1 MKMTLRNLCVELWSK
16 MRLGSISMILRLKAE
31 YAMKTPWLSPT
42 PKPQEI
48 KKKFFSREGDGLY
61 LFFDSYRVVMV
72 DYLEEG
78 RTINAYY
85 AEELKQLRQEIV
97 KKRRGKLTRGV
108 LLLQDTA
115 PAQVAM
121 AAVWLIAASRSF
133 SPVFTRL
140 RPFRSIYF

>member
-1 MKMTLRNLCVELWSK
+1 MA
-16 MRLGSISMILRLKAE
+16 SI
-31 YAMKTPWLSPT
+31 
-42 PKPQEI
+42 
-48 KKKFFSREGDGLY
+48 F
-61 LFFDSYRVVMV
+61 FFDSYRVVMV

-121 AAVWLIAASRSF
+121 AAV
-133 SPVFTRL
+133 
-140 RPFRSIYF
+140 